1 MPEHE
6 PVGTER
12 DGLSGHKP
20 EVRAARSEAGHPRGA
35 SAGPADEAVPSDDA
49 EVSSEPMTAETTL
62 SRLGEPDS
70 KRAPWGR
77 QLSGEPPGT

>member
-6 PVGTER
+6 PVGAQD

-20 EVRAARSEAGHPRGA
+20 EARAARSEAGHPRGA
-35 SAGPADEAVPSDDA
+35 SAGPFDQAVPSDDA

-62 SRLGEPDS
+62 SRLGQPDS
-70 KRAPWGR
+70 KRVPSGR
-77 QLSGEPPGT
+77 QLSGEPPGA